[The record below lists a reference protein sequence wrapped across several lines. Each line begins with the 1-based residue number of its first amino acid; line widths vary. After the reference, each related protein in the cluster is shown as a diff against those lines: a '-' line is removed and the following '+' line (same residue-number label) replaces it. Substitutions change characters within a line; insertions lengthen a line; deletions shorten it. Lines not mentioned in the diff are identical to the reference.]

1 MKHIK
6 LYEQFVEDL
15 FEADIADGLLD
26 DIKDEEN
33 VVFDID
39 IELEDEKGREL
50 DDDPEE
56 SGDYPDERARPPR
69 ITKKMRKAMTV
80 KSQVTREWLG
90 PESNLRPVINKIFL
104 KLQKEIK
111 KEAAKQGV
119 PISNINLDKLTIKR

>member
-1 MKHIK
+1 MKHVK

-26 DIKDEEN
+26 DIEDEDDA
-33 VVFDID
+33 VFDID
-39 IELEDEKGREL
+39 IDLEDEEGREL

-56 SGDYPDERARPPR
+56 SGDYPDERARPPH

-80 KSQVTREWLG
+80 KSSVTREWLG
-90 PESNLRPVINKIFL
+90 PESPLRPVINKIFL

-119 PISNINLDKLTIKR
+119 PITNINLDKLTIKR